1 MEVTTV
7 AVWWAEVQAGPLPF
21 LQMEL
26 SLVGDLAAPGRVLLH
41 PKACLLPGFSLICFA
56 L

>member
-1 MEVTTV
+1 MTV

-26 SLVGDLAAPGRVLLH
+26 SLVSGHPWPG
-41 PKACLLPGFSLICFA
+41 AFASEGLPFTFGFSRRSVFPW
-56 L
+56 

>member
-1 MEVTTV
+1 MTV

-26 SLVGDLAAPGRVLLH
+26 SLASDLATPGRVLLCL
-41 PKACLLPGFSLICFA
+41 KACLLPGFCCICFP